1 MKRVMIL
8 ALALASLIACGARSG
23 APVEGTVASADGQE
37 IRYAVEGTGDPAILF
52 IHCWC
57 CDRSYWKDQVPYFAK
72 KYRVVTL
79 DLAGH
84 GASGLGR
91 TEWTIPAFAAD
102 VAAVATKLDLKRAI
116 LVGHSMG
123 GAVAL
128 EAARLLPGRAI
139 GIVGVDNFQDFSEKY
154 TPEQQAQFLGMF
166 QANFAAAADGFVR
179 GMFPAGADSGLV
191 EAIATDIAGCPPEV
205 ALGAMKSLLAY
216 DPAPAL
222 AELAIPIR
230 NVNSDKWPTNVEGN
244 KKLAKD
250 YDAVIMPGY
259 GHFLHRE
266 APTEFNAILDRVIA
280 EIAAKR

>member
-1 MKRVMIL
+1 MKKAAIL
-8 ALALASLIACGARSG
+8 ALVFAILVAYEAPSG

-37 IRYAVEGTGDPAILF
+37 IHYAVEGSGDPAILF

-57 CDRSYWKDQVPYFAK
+57 CDRSYWDDQVSYFSK
-72 KYRVVTL
+72 DHRVVAL

-91 TEWTIPAFAAD
+91 AEWTLPAFAAD
-102 VAAVATKLDLKRAI
+102 VEAVATKLDLKRVI

-123 GAVAL
+123 GEVAL

-139 GIVGVDNFQDFSEKY
+139 GIVGVDNFQDFSEKP

-179 GMFPAGADSGLV
+179 GMFPADADSGLV
-191 EAIATDIAGCPPEV
+191 ARIATDMSECPPKV
-205 ALGAMKSLLAY
+205 ALGAMKSTLGY
-216 DPAPAL
+216 DPGPAL

-250 YDAVIMPGY
+250 YDATIMPGY

-266 APTEFNAILDRVIA
+266 APAEFNAILGRVIS

>member
-1 MKRVMIL
+1 MKTVTIL
-8 ALALASLIACGARSG
+8 ALALANLVACGACTG

-57 CDRSYWKDQVPYFAK
+57 CDRSYWKDQIPYFAG

-84 GASGLGR
+84 GASGTGR
-91 TEWTIPAFAAD
+91 AEWSIPAFAAD
-102 VAAVATKLDLKRAI
+102 VAAVAMKLDLGRVI

-139 GIVGVDNFQDFSEKY
+139 GIVGVDNFQDFSMKIP
-154 TPEQQAQFLGMF
+154 PEQQARFLAAF
-166 QANFAAAADGFVR
+166 QSGFAPTVEGFVR
-179 GMFPAGADSGLV
+179 GMFPAGADSTLV
-191 EAIATDIAGCPPEV
+191 AAIASDMAECPPEV
-205 ALGAMKSLLAY
+205 GIGAMKSNLAY

-222 AELAIPIR
+222 AQLAIPIR

-244 KKLAKD
+244 KKLVKD

-266 APTEFNAILDRVIA
+266 APAAFNPVLDRVIS

>member
-1 MKRVMIL
+1 MKKVTIL
-8 ALALASLIACGARSG
+8 ALALASLVACGARSG

-37 IRYAVEGTGDPAILF
+37 IRYAVEGKGDPAILF
-52 IHCWC
+52 VHCWC
-57 CDRSYWKDQVPYFAK
+57 CDRSYWKDQVPYFAG

-91 TEWTIPAFAAD
+91 AEWTIPAFAAD
-102 VAAVATKLDLKRAI
+102 VAAVATKLDLRRVI

-123 GAVAL
+123 GPVAL

-139 GIVGVDNFQDFSEKY
+139 GIVGVDNFQDFSQKY
-154 TPEQQAQFLGMF
+154 TPEQQAQFIGMF
-166 QANFAAAADGFVR
+166 QGGFAAVTDGFVR
-179 GMFPAGADSGLV
+179 GMFPAGADTALV
-191 EAIATDIAGCPPEV
+191 AAVAADMSECPPEV
-205 ALGAMKSLLAY
+205 GIGAMGSLLAY
-216 DPAPAL
+216 DPASTL

-244 KKLAKD
+244 RKLAKD

-266 APTEFNAILDRVIA
+266 APTEFNAVLDRLIA